1 MSAAR
6 GSEGAAATENVGP
19 PALRLRAGLV
29 TRVIAASVDGLVV
42 AVLVG
47 AAWAGWCAVAF
58 VWHPRSFEPPSPP
71 PSLAGLTYSF
81 VAFAYLTAAWAL
93 SGRTIGYQLM
103 GLRAVSS
110 AGGPLRWSQSA
121 GRAAMCVLLPI
132 GLFWSAASPTRRALH
147 DIVWRSYVR
156 YDWTPHQAA
165 VNAFAGYDADAG
177 VAQPTGQP
185 ALDEHHAKPASLV
198 GEPTA
203 EGRFTPDGLTAAE
216 PDGDPDAR
224 QSANG
229 VAARSQTT
237 EAPPG

>member
-6 GSEGAAATENVGP
+6 GSDGAGATDSVGP

-29 TRVIAASVDGLVV
+29 TRVIAASVDGLIV
-42 AVLVG
+42 AVLVV
-47 AAWAGWCAVAF
+47 AAWAGWCALAF
-58 VWHPRSFEPPSPP
+58 LWHPRSFEPPSPP

-121 GRAAMCVLLPI
+121 GRAAMCVVLPI
-132 GLFWSAASPTRRALH
+132 GLFWSAVSSSRRALH

-165 VNAFAGYDADAG
+165 VNAFAGYAADAAAPQLTG
-177 VAQPTGQP
+177 HAEPTSG
-185 ALDEHHAKPASLV
+185 V
-198 GEPTA
+198 GEPNA
-203 EGRFTPDGLTAAE
+203 EGRFAPGGLPAAAE
-216 PDGDPDAR
+216 LQGDPDAR
-224 QSANG
+224 QSSNG
-229 VAARSQTT
+229 LAARSQAT